1 MSTAEFPDSVSFIL
15 EFSRLLQAYIRFV
28 KNLPISFFYCGP
40 CGTCDVFRCQV
51 IWTPR
56 NLYRSRNLSYI
67 CNRAHAIIILE
78 DFHGRTFKVFAL
90 VLSAS
95 QCLKF
100 LWDLERSLKDLL
112 ISSQVLWIRTEKK
125 RVMLLRLLT
134 IKQVTVLTLW
144 QTPITLKLRYIWS
157 NNWVNRW
164 IKKWNVLQIT
174 GQKQRFDEISFHIL
188 ISILVLYHAYGTFT
202 NIRNLHHASYDFRL
216 CKSWLLTNVVHGSST
231 ATLPWAMLTL
241 WQTPVSLNLPL
252 IFIFFI
258 KKLSK

>member
-28 KNLPISFFYCGP
+28 KNLPISFFYWGP

-56 NLYRSRNLSYI
+56 NLYRSTLSVLRGCKKRQNTMAYQGHAGLSHSRNLSYMCELSYI

-100 LWDLERSLKDLL
+100 LLDLERSLKDLL
-112 ISSQVLWIRTEKK
+112 ISS
-125 RVMLLRLLT
+125 
-134 IKQVTVLTLW
+134 
-144 QTPITLKLRYIWS
+144 
-157 NNWVNRW
+157 
-164 IKKWNVLQIT
+164 
-174 GQKQRFDEISFHIL
+174 
-188 ISILVLYHAYGTFT
+188 
-202 NIRNLHHASYDFRL
+202 
-216 CKSWLLTNVVHGSST
+216 
-231 ATLPWAMLTL
+231 
-241 WQTPVSLNLPL
+241 
-252 IFIFFI
+252 
-258 KKLSK
+258 

>member
-1 MSTAEFPDSVSFIL
+1 MSIAEFPDSVTFIL

-56 NLYRSRNLSYI
+56 NLYRSTLSVLRGFKKRQNTVAYQGHASFSHSRNLSYI

-112 ISSQVLWIRTEKK
+112 ISSQVL
-125 RVMLLRLLT
+125 
-134 IKQVTVLTLW
+134 
-144 QTPITLKLRYIWS
+144 
-157 NNWVNRW
+157 
-164 IKKWNVLQIT
+164 
-174 GQKQRFDEISFHIL
+174 
-188 ISILVLYHAYGTFT
+188 
-202 NIRNLHHASYDFRL
+202 
-216 CKSWLLTNVVHGSST
+216 
-231 ATLPWAMLTL
+231 
-241 WQTPVSLNLPL
+241 
-252 IFIFFI
+252 
-258 KKLSK
+258 